1 VPARRERDDKL
12 ALAAAVF
19 GGLRLAPVGE
29 ALQALEETTLVVE
42 DRRLFDDAAA
52 PTALMA
58 RRADVAKRASRG
70 GT

>member
-1 VPARRERDDKL
+1 MSGISANK
-12 ALAAAVF
+12 
-19 GGLRLAPVGE
+19 RLAPVGE